1 MTALNAY
8 YIATSQPVAYEIV
21 PRLRSGPSAEGND
34 NVPDASRAGAG
45 FDHLIAMRGRN
56 GYDGAAMA
64 QGRSPS
70 HCQAATHDLTSL
82 EVGVAKSREQ
92 LAAADSLIENRY
104 AWRGYKVQSSERVEQ
119 PEQQE
124 DPSHRVT
131 FFARVNQKVVGTITL
146 RLDGPAGLRADATH
160 GDIVQYARAE
170 SRRLGELTRLALA
183 AHVDSRRVLSSLF
196 GLVYSI
202 GRWEHNV
209 TDVFVEVNPRH
220 VAFYVR
226 ALGFAIVG
234 DAKFCERVGAPSILL
249 YADVEALEERLGLDV
264 PSWPEESAQRRSA

>member
-1 MTALNAY
+1 
-8 YIATSQPVAYEIV
+8 
-21 PRLRSGPSAEGND
+21 
-34 NVPDASRAGAG
+34 
-45 FDHLIAMRGRN
+45 MRGRN
-56 GYDGAAMA
+56 GCDGAATAYA
-64 QGRSPS
+64 QSPN
-70 HCQAATHDLTSL
+70 HRKAAADDCSGL
-82 EVGVAKSREQ
+82 EVAVAKSTEQ
-92 LAAADSLIENRY
+92 LAAADNLIENRY
-104 AWRGYKVQSSERVEQ
+104 AWRGYKLQSSERVEQ

-124 DPSHRVT
+124 DPSYRVT
-131 FFARVNQKVVGTITL
+131 FFAMVNRRVVGTITL

-160 GDIVQYARAE
+160 GDIIQYARAE

-249 YADVEALEERLGLDV
+249 YADVESLEERLGLGV